1 MCKSLAYLLLY
12 FVYFMSML
20 LRSCCCKFKIA
31 LNKHNGDYLHRLFL
45 LLSGEVGIQKNFHKY
60 IIHWFKNDP
69 EKYIRDY
76 GRDYDQ
82 NASGYMAEP
91 PKVHTR
97 LGDYADIYVNWIPE
111 ENILDRKHYRAVH
124 YIVVYRGVYI
134 EIQIKT
140 LFEEGWGEIDH
151 SILYPRRK
159 GNAMLTEFSELLN
172 RLAGMG
178 DEMGSFYRRLQVVPD
193 EKFQSKET
201 IVRKRELKPQ
211 VKAAVEKRDLNEIH
225 TMDDA
230 VWSILKE

>member
-1 MCKSLAYLLLY
+1 MAKPEIRSDYHALYMQTFYNPCNKSL
-12 FVYFMSML
+12 
-20 LRSCCCKFKIA
+20 R
-31 LNKHNGDYLHRLFL
+31 LH
-45 LLSGEVGIQKNFHKY
+45 V
-60 IIHWFKNDP
+60 
-69 EKYIRDY
+69 
-76 GRDYDQ
+76 
-82 NASGYMAEP
+82 
-91 PKVHTR
+91 
-97 LGDYADIYVNWIPE
+97 
-111 ENILDRKHYRAVH
+111 
-124 YIVVYRGVYI
+124 